1 MAHAY
6 VHLED
11 MKLRDQEKDRL
22 RRLFK
27 KHDQDP
33 IIHVSLP
40 VISDDPEQDVAFV
53 LHALEKIIF
62 VWIKDN
68 VEKNSSSEI
77 TDYDVHIFTD
87 GCKAQFK
94 NSTYFWYISQIGPKK
109 GFKTTANF
117 FCSCHGKCSCDPD
130 GGTIKFLARSYE

>member
-22 RRLFK
+22 RRLFQ

-77 TDYDVHIFTD
+77 TDYDVRIFTD
-87 GCKAQFK
+87 GPIQKQRLLLVHLPNRPQK
-94 NSTYFWYISQIGPKK
+94 RI
-109 GFKTTANF
+109 
-117 FCSCHGKCSCDPD
+117 
-130 GGTIKFLARSYE
+130 